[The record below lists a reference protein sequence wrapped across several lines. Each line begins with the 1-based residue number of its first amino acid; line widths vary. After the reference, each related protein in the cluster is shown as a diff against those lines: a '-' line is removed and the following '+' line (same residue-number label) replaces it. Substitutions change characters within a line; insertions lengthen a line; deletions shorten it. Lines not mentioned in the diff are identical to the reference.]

1 MKTDDL
7 SKKINKILNEEETF
21 LLSLLLLAQMHNDEK
36 YKNISDLIFLF
47 DNYDG
52 FKKFIK
58 YYEGQ
63 TINVPTGLELKQA
76 LRLLDLF
83 QKVKIDRF
91 DFDNCYAK
99 LKLSTLGLSKEY
111 CLEEIDKFYNYLQKN
126 GNITLKKI
134 KRLGK

>member
-1 MKTDDL
+1 MKDNL
-7 SKKINKILNEEETF
+7 NKKINKILNEEETF
-21 LLSLLLLAQMHNDEK
+21 LLSLLILAQMHDDEK

-63 TINVPTGLELKQA
+63 TINVPSTLELKQA
-76 LRLLDLF
+76 LRLLSLF
-83 QKVKIDRF
+83 QKVKIDKL
-91 DFDNCYAK
+91 DFDECYTK
-99 LKLSTLGLSKEY
+99 LKMANISLTKEY
-111 CLEEIDKFYNYLQKN
+111 CQQEIDRFYDYLQKN